1 MWILEIENVRSNI
14 KTWEF
19 DEYTQADN
27 FIMKYLSSHHVSD
40 HHIGRMYAT
49 EDHPS
54 VTTGELIEESG
65 ELYFDDSDTFH
76 ANYTITRCL

>member
-1 MWILEIENVRSNI
+1 MWTLEIEDVRSNI
-14 KTWEF
+14 KTWKF

-49 EDHPS
+49 EDHPT

-65 ELYFDDSDTFH
+65 ELFFDDSTAFH
-76 ANYTITRCL
+76 ANYTITRR